1 MNDTNKYIAPPF
13 PVHRVRYPHKMY
25 RTVAI
30 WLALIIVIA
39 INCAIDFKVI
49 PSIPLVILQVF
60 LEPAYWFFFWV
71 GLQQFWSARRDGR
84 NEKAPSSVSRTS
96 HHSIF
101 SNGGKKTVVS

>member
-1 MNDTNKYIAPPF
+1 MNDTNKYIAPLF
-13 PVHRVRYPHKMY
+13 PVHRVRYPRKMY

-30 WLALIIVIA
+30 WLAFIIIIA

-60 LEPAYWFFFWV
+60 LEPVYWFFFWV
-71 GLQQFWSARRDGR
+71 CLDQFRSANRDAR
-84 NEKAPSSVSRTS
+84 NEKAPSSVSRIN

-101 SNGGKKTVVS
+101 SNGGQIHSR